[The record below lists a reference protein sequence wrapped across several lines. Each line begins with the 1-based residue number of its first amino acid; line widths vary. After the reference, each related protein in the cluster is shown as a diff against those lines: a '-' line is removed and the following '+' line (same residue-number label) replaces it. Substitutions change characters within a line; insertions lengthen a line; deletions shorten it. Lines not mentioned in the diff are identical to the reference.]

1 VLFFFFLNE
10 AVPPFFSSTQNVNGM
25 DKQKNNVFSFQGE
38 NNKKE
43 RILLFTLL
51 HLFSFLSRFI

>member
-1 VLFFFFLNE
+1 
-10 AVPPFFSSTQNVNGM
+10 M
-25 DKQKNNVFSFQGE
+25 DEQKNNVFSFQGE